1 MSERVLQMYI
11 VGIDI
16 AKRFHKAT
24 IIDKAGKVVVKRI
37 RFANSHVGFLSLME
51 VVRKLDAPAQF
62 GMEATGHYW
71 LPLYAHLRQENQTV
85 HVINPLQSDALRNM
99 YLRQTKNDTIDALI
113 VAEVIRFGR
122 YCETQVAP
130 ENIVALRE
138 LCRQRF
144 FIVDMASDL
153 KRKIIALLDQIFP
166 EYEKLFSDT
175 FGKSSMELLATYTT
189 PEEMLSVDT
198 QTLADLLNKASRGRF
213 ALDKANEI
221 QHSAKNSFGILLA
234 SSSFSLIIRQ
244 YLEQLKSFESTI
256 VSFDAEIA
264 RLMAN
269 FDTKLETITGVGITL
284 AAVIFSEI
292 GGDIKKF
299 SSVPKLVAYAGLYP
313 KSRQSGE
320 SKSDGHMSK
329 RGSPYLRRAVW
340 LAATVAAFKDPAV
353 SLFYQKKRAEGKD
366 HLTAIGHVCHKILA
380 IIFAVLRD
388 NKPYA
393 PALTS

>member
-1 MSERVLQMYI
+1 MYI

-16 AKRFHKAT
+16 AKRFHEAA
-24 IIDKAGKVVVKRI
+24 IINSSGKVIVKRI
-37 RFANSHVGFLSLME
+37 RFANSHAGFLKLMDA
-51 VVRKLDAPAQF
+51 VRKLDAPAEF

-71 LPLYAHLRQENQTV
+71 LPLYAHLRQDGQIV
-85 HVINPLQSDALRNM
+85 HVINPLQSDALRN
-99 YLRQTKNDTIDALI
+99 LFIRQTKNDTIDALI

-138 LCRQRF
+138 FCRQRF

-153 KRKIIALLDQIFP
+153 KRKVLALIDQTFP

-175 FGKSSMELLATYTT
+175 FGKTSIELLANYTT
-189 PEEMLSVDT
+189 PEEMLAVDS
-198 QTLADLLNKASRGRF
+198 QTLADLLNKTSRGCF
-213 ALDKANEI
+213 GLDKANQI
-221 QHSAKNSFGILLA
+221 QQTAKNSFGIVLA

-244 YLEQLKSFESTI
+244 YLEQLKSFESSI
-256 VSFDAEIA
+256 SIFDAEIA
-264 RLMAN
+264 RLMTG
-269 FDTKLETITGVGITL
+269 FDTKLETITGIGTTL

-320 SKSDGHMSK
+320 SKTDGHMSK

-340 LAATVAAFKDPAV
+340 LAATVAAFKDPAI
-353 SLFYQKKRAEGKD
+353 SAFYQKKRSEGKD

-388 NKPYA
+388 NKPYVPA
-393 PALTS
+393 PAS

>member
-1 MSERVLQMYI
+1 MYI

-16 AKRFHKAT
+16 AKRFHEAAV
-24 IIDKAGKVVVKRI
+24 IDKAGNVVIKRI
-37 RFANSHVGFLSLME
+37 RFANSHAGFIKLME
-51 VVRKLDAPAQF
+51 AVKKLDAPVEF

-71 LPLYAHLRQENQTV
+71 LPLYAHLRQVGQIV

-99 YLRQTKNDTIDALI
+99 YLRQTKNDSIDALI

-144 FIVDMASDL
+144 FIVDTASDF
-153 KRKIIALLDQIFP
+153 KRKIIALLDQTFP

-175 FGKSSMELLATYTT
+175 FGKSSVELLANYTT
-189 PEEMLSVDT
+189 PEEMLSVDA
-198 QTLADLLNKASRGRF
+198 QKLADILRKASRGRF
-213 ALDKANEI
+213 GLDKANQI
-221 QHSAKNSFGILLA
+221 QQTAKNSFGIMLA
-234 SSSFSLIIRQ
+234 SSSFALIIRQ
-244 YLEQLKSFESTI
+244 YLEQLKQFESSI
-256 VSFDAEIA
+256 AAFDSEIA
-264 RLMAN
+264 RLMDN
-269 FDTKLETITGVGITL
+269 FDTHLETITGVGTTL

-320 SKSDGHMSK
+320 SKTDGRMSK

-340 LAATVAAFKDPAV
+340 LAANVAAFKDPAI
-353 SLFYQKKRAEGKD
+353 SAFYQKKRAEGKD

-380 IIFAVLRD
+380 IIFAILRD
-388 NKPYA
+388 NKPYL
-393 PALTS
+393 PASTTS